1 LLKEKILRGC
11 EDMDA
16 EKKESTVI
24 TEKHIQELVAKIQ
37 EAIEQKEKEGKKDR
51 SVKVETESELLV
63 RITRNP
69 ETNRFFLSISPKGGH
84 PVHNKVIFDS
94 SQKLKDF
101 VNSLK
106 NFLKEREDIL
116 LALDTLNKTSKKGGG
131 DTV

>member
-1 LLKEKILRGC
+1 LKEKILRGC

>member
-1 LLKEKILRGC
+1 
-11 EDMDA
+11 MDV
-16 EKKESTVI
+16 EKKEGTVI
-24 TEKHIQELVAKIQ
+24 TEKHIQELVSKIQ
-37 EAIEQKEKEGKKDR
+37 ETIEQKEKEGKKDR
-51 SVKVETESELLV
+51 SVKVETENELLV

-106 NFLKEREDIL
+106 NFIKEREDIL